1 MLIQELWDCF
11 CRETFDGESKGPVVS
26 SAFPKQAETPT
37 TPTLCTPQEMKT
49 TTSVD
54 EEINTLARHFGGL
67 QAGQRI
73 EMTLQ
78 ELLGIIPHKRRRA
91 DSYTALIRRL
101 KADLNVDL
109 VIVKSKI
116 SNQNDK
122 N

>member
-11 CRETFDGESKGPVVS
+11 CRETFDGGSKGPVVS
-26 SAFPKQAETPT
+26 SAIPKQAETLT
-37 TPTLCTPQEMKT
+37 TPSQEQEQIS
-49 TTSVD
+49 SVD
-54 EEINTLARHFGGL
+54 SEINTLARHFGGL

-78 ELLGIIPHKRRRA
+78 ELLTVIPHKRRRA

>member
-1 MLIQELWDCF
+1 MLIHELWDCF
-11 CRETFDGESKGPVVS
+11 CRESFGGGSKGLVVP
-26 SAFPKQAETPT
+26 SAIPKNKAGTPS
-37 TPTLCTPQEMKT
+37 PSEGQEPF
-49 TTSVD
+49 VD
-54 EEINTLARHFGGL
+54 AEINTLARYLGGL
-67 QAGQRI
+67 QSGQRI
-73 EMTLQ
+73 EMTLH
-78 ELLGIIPHKRRRA
+78 ELLTVIPHKRRRA

>member
-11 CRETFDGESKGPVVS
+11 CREPFGGGSKGLVVS
-26 SAFPKQAETPT
+26 SAFPKQAETT
-37 TPTLCTPQEMKT
+37 TPSQEQEQIS
-49 TTSVD
+49 SVD
-54 EEINTLARHFGGL
+54 SEINTLARHFGGL

-78 ELLGIIPHKRRRA
+78 ELLTVIPHKRRRA

>member
-11 CRETFDGESKGPVVS
+11 CRETFDGGSKGPVVS
-26 SAFPKQAETPT
+26 SAIPKQAETPT
-37 TPTLCTPQEMKT
+37 TQSQSHEQK
-49 TTSVD
+49 TSVD
-54 EEINTLARHFGGL
+54 AEINSLARHLGGI
-67 QAGQRI
+67 QSGQRI

-78 ELLGIIPHKRRRA
+78 ELLAVIPHKRRRA